1 MKASRIPLLLVVV
14 SFASGVLGQSLEELA
29 QKEKARRKAIKS
41 AQTFTNDDIAK
52 PSPSPSPQAE
62 PSGPTGKAP
71 RRTYQ
76 PSAPVQGGGSANVG
90 GGVEAER
97 PRSTEGGEPPAGD
110 GGEAYWRARAQALHE
125 TQQKTQ
131 GSIAALEARIAELQL
146 DRDPNPPDQLDP
158 NRLQKRDA
166 ERLKAIEDLE
176 KARTSLAGTQQ
187 ALTDLADQARRK
199 GAPASWVQ

>member
-1 MKASRIPLLLVVV
+1 LKPSGLLILVSV
-14 SFASGVLGQSLEELA
+14 SLAVGAWGQSLEELA
-29 QKEKARRKAIKS
+29 QREKERRKAAK
-41 AQTFTNDDIAK
+41 AAAKTFTNDDLAK
-52 PSPSPSPQAE
+52 PSPSPT
-62 PSGPTGKAP
+62 PSADPAGAQGKAP
-71 RRTYQ
+71 RRFYQ
-76 PSAPVQGGGSANVG
+76 PSAPVPGGGSSNG
-90 GGVEAER
+90 GAEVERAQR
-97 PRSTEGGEPPAGD
+97 TEGGEPPAGD

-131 GSIAALEARIAELQL
+131 QSIDALEARIAQLQL

-199 GAPASWVQ
+199 GAPAAWVQ